1 LENAM
6 LAKEQREAPVPDP
19 SEVKIWETKGIH
31 FWTVFGAILVKA
43 RPESI
48 LEFGGGRSTTLLADY
63 ASRARIRSVTIEQ
76 SEVWYRKIVSDLQFM
91 SVRGTHVHHVPL
103 TRPDADVPWY
113 DFEAAQRLLGERAF
127 DLVFVDGPVGESR
140 RNRRGQALVA
150 KAARDARLIVV
161 DDLHRPYNLAY
172 FNELTARFPAHGR
185 LFHRYPVGQ
194 NVIGIGAGEWAGLV
208 RSCFEFLEIPFSTE
222 LTEGNKAEGRK
233 GE

>member
-6 LAKEQREAPVPDP
+6 LAEEQQEAPVPDP
-19 SEVKIWETKGIH
+19 SEVKVWATKGIH

-48 LEFGGGRSTTLLADY
+48 LELGGGRSTTLLADY
-63 ASRARIRSVTIEQ
+63 AFRTRIRSITIEQ

-91 SVRGTHVHHVPL
+91 SVRGTHVHHVPV
-103 TRPDADVPWY
+103 TRPDKDWPWY
-113 DFEAAQRLLGERAF
+113 DFEATQRLLGERTF
-127 DLVFVDGPVGESR
+127 DLVSVDGPVGDAR

-161 DDLHRPYNLAY
+161 DDLHRPYNLDY

-185 LFHRYPVGQ
+185 FFHHYGGGG

-222 LTEGNKAEGRK
+222 LTEGNMAEGTQH
-233 GE
+233 E